1 LEYRTIDMVHLP
13 RIDLNLL
20 VVLEAIYA
28 EGGVS
33 RAGEKLHL
41 GQPAVSHALARLREL
56 FRDPLFVR
64 DGRTLTPTPLT
75 RRLIEPL
82 GRSLRSLGELLDE
95 TARFDPRKTQTE
107 FTISLRDPTEA
118 RLLPPLLRRLAS
130 RAPRIDLR
138 IVQLRRRMLEG
149 ALSAGTL
156 DLAIDV
162 PLALSEKVRRRRLAA
177 DELVVV
183 ARKGH
188 PHAQPG
194 MTLERYLQAEHVMV
208 TSRRKGTALEDLSL
222 GERGLRRRV
231 RLRCRSYA
239 VAVRVVRETD
249 LLLTMPGTYAR
260 MVNAGVG
267 NQILSPPVKMPT
279 LDAYLYWHESVED
292 DAANRWLRDSVVEV
306 FEA

>member
-1 LEYRTIDMVHLP
+1 MVHLP

-95 TARFDPRKTQTE
+95 TARFDPQKTHTE